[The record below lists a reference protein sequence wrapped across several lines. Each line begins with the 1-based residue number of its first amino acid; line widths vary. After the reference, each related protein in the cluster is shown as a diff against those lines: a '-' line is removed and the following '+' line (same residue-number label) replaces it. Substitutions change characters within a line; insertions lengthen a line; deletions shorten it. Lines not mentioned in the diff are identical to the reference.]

1 MTTINALPSPAR
13 ADTLPARAGLGLKPA
28 HFGEVLATRPGLGFF
43 EVHAENYM
51 VPGGPFHHALTR
63 IREHYPL
70 SLHGVGLSI
79 GGPGPLDGA
88 HLERL
93 AALLRRYEPQSFSEH
108 LAWSSHGGVFLN
120 DLLPVPYTSE
130 TLRRVC
136 GHIDTVQSRLG
147 RRMLLE
153 NPATYIEFAA
163 STWAEGD
170 FIAEVV
176 RRTGCGL
183 LLDVNNLY
191 VACANHGRDALAGLD
206 ALPLHAVGEIHLAGF
221 ATQQDADGAPLLID
235 SHGSPVA
242 QAVWDLY
249 DAALARVGAQPT
261 LIERDNDIPPFA
273 VLLAEAKQA
282 ERRLGIASAAR
293 CPELAA

>member
-1 MTTINALPSPAR
+1 MTTMTARPSPAQ
-13 ADTLPARAGLGLKPA
+13 AAALPARAGLGLKPA
-28 HFGEVLATRPGLGFF
+28 HFGEILATLPELGFF

-79 GGPGPLDGA
+79 GGTGPLDGA

-93 AALLRRYEPQSFSEH
+93 AALLLRYEPQSFSEH

-120 DLLPVPYTSE
+120 DLLPLPYTGE

-136 GHIDTVQSRLG
+136 EHVDAVQEHLS

-153 NPATYIEFAA
+153 NPATYLEFAA

-183 LLDVNNLY
+183 LLDVNNLH
-191 VACANHGRDALAGLD
+191 VSCVNHGRDALACLD
-206 ALPLHAVGEIHLAGF
+206 ALPLDAVGEIHLAGF
-221 ATQQDADGAPLLID
+221 AQQQDAASAPLLID
-235 SHGSPVA
+235 NHGSPVA
-242 QAVWDLY
+242 QAVWALY
-249 DAALARVGAQPT
+249 DAALQRVGAQPT
-261 LIERDNDIPPFA
+261 LIERDHDIPPFA
-273 VLLAEAKQA
+273 VLLAEAKLA
-282 ERRLGIASAAR
+282 ERRLSALRTALP
-293 CPELAA
+293 PELVA